1 MSDGREEHDH
11 LVVGRVTKPHGT
23 KGEVFVWPLTD
34 SPDEVFQT
42 GRVLWLGDEEG
53 FLAEDAPELVVER
66 VRPFKRGVLILF
78 AGARDRDAV
87 EGWSSRYLH
96 ARRTELSAPAEGETY
111 YHDLVGLLVETSAGE
126 RVGLVRVVYESAPAD
141 LLEVEAEDGRRRMI
155 PLSKHVVRE
164 VDVEGG
170 RLVIE
175 PPAGLLDL

>member
-1 MSDGREEHDH
+1 MSAGLDEPGH

-34 SPDEVFQT
+34 TPDEVFRT
-42 GRVLWLGDEEG
+42 GRILWLGDEDGALTDE
-53 FLAEDAPELVVER
+53 APELEVTR
-66 VRPFKRGVLILF
+66 VRPFKRGVLVSF
-78 AGARDRDAV
+78 EGAGDRDAV
-87 EGWSSRYLH
+87 EGWSNRYLH
-96 ARRTELSAPAEGETY
+96 ARRSELSEPEEGETY
-111 YHDLVGLLVETSAGE
+111 YHDLVGLEVETSSGE
-126 RVGLVRVVYESAPAD
+126 RVGRIRVVYESAPAD

-155 PLSKHVVRE
+155 PLSKQVVRE